1 MATVLTLHLLLSAI
15 INLYVTLAYAVFLAV
30 VGAVGAVL
38 GGYGAVIREQK
49 KLIEE
54 VQRIEGADRKDQ
66 GLATEECERT

>member
-1 MATVLTLHLLLSAI
+1 M
-15 INLYVTLAYAVFLAV
+15 
-30 VGAVGAVL
+30 L

-66 GLATEECERT
+66 GLATEECERTQLHMSDN